1 MILVLDKFYENVV
14 KPEVEVRGNIPGSRC
29 SNQGSEDT
37 ARRQKR
43 SGQRK
48 ARLTRLDDVGCQ
60 PCYCPFEHD
69 LFLGELGCQG
79 MSGPKVEKVE
89 TPPSSLDP
97 ANFDR
102 ESAGTGSETSRCQ
115 PGPKGRQ
122 DEQMT
127 RPEGERLISWVEWL
141 YGIRYGCIYISRVS

>member
-14 KPEVEVRGNIPGSRC
+14 KPEVEVRGNIPGSQC

-60 PCYCPFEHD
+60 PCCPFEHD

-79 MSGPKVEKVE
+79 MSGPKV
-89 TPPSSLDP
+89 
-97 ANFDR
+97 
-102 ESAGTGSETSRCQ
+102 
-115 PGPKGRQ
+115 
-122 DEQMT
+122 
-127 RPEGERLISWVEWL
+127 I
-141 YGIRYGCIYISRVS
+141 